1 MSKPCIKLSVREE
14 DGVDGLDIEIRGT
27 EYDKIDIFVNAF
39 ELSPDLMRQ
48 ATVAASF
55 VEMKNRKRRIEN

>member
-1 MSKPCIKLSVREE
+1 MREE

-55 VEMKNRKRRIEN
+55 VEMKNQKKRIEN